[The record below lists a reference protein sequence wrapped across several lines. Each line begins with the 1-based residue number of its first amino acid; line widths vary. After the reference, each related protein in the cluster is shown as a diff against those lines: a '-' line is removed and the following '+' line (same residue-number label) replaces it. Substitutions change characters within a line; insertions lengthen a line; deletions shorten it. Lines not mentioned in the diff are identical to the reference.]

1 MGRKADGN
9 VIFLLQMGF
18 LQEMGIYWEML
29 LVYSTRSLPQHA
41 SHMHPRAQTHTQD
54 YSMSG
59 ADIHNGN
66 ITGVREFVHCAPV

>member
-29 LVYSTRSLPQHA
+29 LVYSTRSLRHTCTRV
-41 SHMHPRAQTHTQD
+41 HKHTQD

-66 ITGVREFVHCAPV
+66 ITGVREFVHRAPV